1 MAQSTDV
8 AIVGAG
14 PAGLAVGACLRRAGR
29 DFVILEKES
38 QVAPAWRRH
47 YERLHLH
54 TMKQLSALPYQPFP
68 ASYPRYVPRDLM
80 VAYLESYATAFDLAP
95 RFGETVHAVRRTE
108 TGWSVEATTC
118 RLEAR
123 HVVVA
128 SGFNA
133 VPVMPSVPGLER
145 FEGKV
150 LHSADYLNARAFAG
164 RSVLVVGMGNSG
176 AEIALD
182 LCEGGARTS
191 ISLRDGVHIAPR
203 DLFGVPIQL
212 VALLATGLLP
222 SRVND
227 AIFPV
232 VLDWALGR
240 PSKHGLERPKRGIL
254 HQIESAAKIPV
265 LDVGTVRRIADGTI
279 TLRPGLSALGRN
291 EAVFTDG
298 QEGQF
303 DAIVFA
309 TGYRPAY
316 RNFLDAGLAP
326 GCEDRT
332 LHFVGFRNVVTGL
345 LREISREAVRLAD
358 RIGAA

>member
-8 AIVGAG
+8 AIIGAG
-14 PAGLAVGACLRRAGR
+14 PAGLAVGACLRKAGR
-29 DFVILEKES
+29 DFVMLEKEA
-38 QVAPAWRRH
+38 QIAPAWRRH

-54 TMKQLSALPYQPFP
+54 TVKQLSSLPYRPFP
-68 ASYPRYVPRDLM
+68 AHYPRYVPRDLM
-80 VAYLESYATAFDLAP
+80 IAYLEAYATAFGLAP
-95 RFGETVHAVRRTE
+95 RFGETVHAVQRAGN
-108 TGWSVEATTC
+108 GWSVEAATG
-118 RLEAR
+118 RFEAR

-133 VPVMPSVPGLER
+133 EPVVPSVPGLES

-150 LHSADYLNARAFAG
+150 LHSADYLNARPFAG

-191 ISLRDGVHIAPR
+191 ISLRGGVHIAPR
-203 DLFGVPIQL
+203 DLFGVPIQV

-232 VLDWALGR
+232 ILDAALGF
-240 PSKHGLERPKRGIL
+240 PSRHGLRRPKQGIL
-254 HQIESAAKIPV
+254 RQIGSAGKIPV

-279 TLRPGLSALGRN
+279 GLRPRLSTLGPDSATFTDGRN
-291 EAVFTDG
+291 E
-298 QEGQF
+298 QF

-309 TGYRPAY
+309 TGYRPACHS
-316 RNFLDAGLAP
+316 FLDAGVGP
-326 GCEDRT
+326 GSADRT

-345 LREISREAVRLAD
+345 IREISREAVRV
-358 RIGAA
+358 AATIATA